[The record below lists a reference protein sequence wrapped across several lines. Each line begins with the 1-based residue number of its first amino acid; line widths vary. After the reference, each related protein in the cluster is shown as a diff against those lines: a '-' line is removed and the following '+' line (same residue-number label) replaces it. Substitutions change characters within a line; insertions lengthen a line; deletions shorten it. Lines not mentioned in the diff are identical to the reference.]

1 MTSEAVNDTMTLA
14 DPLYTPQADR
24 KSGRKILM
32 EKEDI
37 VAARNKYLRYIQ
49 KNRESSNPRPE
60 VYLDETWINQ
70 NQCVER
76 CWTVNDGSA
85 GPKLKS
91 GRGARFIIAHAGG
104 RPRMEPRV
112 TTTIQWIMN
121 GLRPGLKSNYSKT
134 SKEDVKIFKI
144 INKVP
149 TSSSMKCEVMQW
161 RGSNNI
167 CYDPS
172 FTKVELLQVCKQQ
185 KEKQEYEIDQIAD
198 TNYSDHL
205 LTTAG

>member
-1 MTSEAVNDTMTLA
+1 
-14 DPLYTPQADR
+14 
-24 KSGRKILM
+24 M

-91 GRGARFIIAHAGG
+91 GRGARFIIVHAGG
-104 RPRMEPRV
+104 RQGFIPGALLMFRSK
-112 TTTIQWIMN
+112 N
-121 GLRPGLKSNYSKT
+121 GAKGDYHDSMDHERFKAWF
-134 SKEDVKIFKI
+134 KE
-144 INKVP
+144 
-149 TSSSMKCEVMQW
+149 Q
-161 RGSNNI
+161 
-167 CYDPS
+167 
-172 FTKVELLQVCKQQ
+172 LLQNIQGGC
-185 KEKQEYEIDQIAD
+185 
-198 TNYSDHL
+198 
-205 LTTAG
+205 